1 MNKLNLTV
9 DLNNLTE
16 EEREKF
22 FKLVEKSKKEPF
34 NPFEKVGEGERYY
47 AIGGDCAVDYFYEY
61 NDEADKDRFE
71 RVNYYNNKEFAEHQA
86 LRELLNRKLM
96 KFSYENG
103 GSDIDNY
110 IDAYSIYNDSNH
122 ILCISD
128 CCPDLLSP
136 MFISEEIAQ
145 RAIDEIVKPFL
156 EEHPDFKWWG

>member
-1 MNKLNLTV
+1 MSKLNLTV
-9 DLNNLTE
+9 NLDNLTE

-103 GSDIDNY
+103 GADIDNY
-110 IDAYSIYNDSNH
+110 VDAYSIYNDSNH
-122 ILCISD
+122 IHY
-128 CCPDLLSP
+128 LLTP
-136 MFISEEIAQ
+136 MFISEEVAQ
-145 RAIDEIVKPFL
+145 RAIYEVIKPFL
-156 EEHPDFKWWG
+156 EEHPNFKCWG